1 LFNIIDSIVRFL
13 ENGIYEK
20 WTKDMYDSVA
30 GFNNIGKESK
40 RQFEVFNLENAKSAL
55 TVFYIGIATSIIG
68 AIFEAFPHFLQVIFN
83 LIAIIKFRLST
94 AWRNL

>member
-1 LFNIIDSIVRFL
+1 MDRIVRL
-13 ENGIYEK
+13 SENGIYPK
-20 WTKDMYDSVA
+20 WTKDIFDAVSR
-30 GFNNIGKESK
+30 GFRDISKEHKSNS
-40 RQFEVFNLENAKSAL
+40 QDFTLENAKSAL